1 MANGIANPTG
11 EKGVGGVLKESER
24 KSAFDPKKPG
34 MFTGDYKIQKLQI
47 ISPIRGVNKP
57 VLLQT
62 HKSDWTEINFY
73 EDIDSPI
80 ISGDITIQDAVGI
93 IESTPIV
100 GEETLEVTMQTAGA
114 TPAPIGTPGQ
124 AASEVPLNQLSS
136 VITNSFRIYKV
147 DPPKK
152 MNVIFEKEIYEEF
165 ELIFTL

>member
-1 MANGIANPTG
+1 MAEATVNPTG
-11 EKGVGGVLKESER
+11 EKGIGGVLKVSER

-34 MFTGDYKIQKLQI
+34 MFPGDYKILKLQL
-47 ISPIRGVNKP
+47 ISPIRGVDRP

-62 HKSDWTEINFY
+62 DNSAWSELNFY

-80 ISGDITIQDAVGI
+80 TSGDITIRDGVGI

-124 AASEVPLNQLSS
+124 AASEVPLNQQSS

-152 MNVIFEKEIYEEF
+152 LNDNFREIKLHF
-165 ELIFTL
+165 I